1 MSGPIAIVTDV
12 EGTTS
17 SVAFVRDVLFPFA
30 RKHLAEYVA
39 LHGQQSTVRQCLSD
53 ARTLAGEPGLDDV
66 GTVALL
72 HRWLH
77 EDRKATPLKTLQG
90 LIWAEGYAR
99 GELKGHVYAD
109 AARELRAWHGRG
121 LRLYVYSSGSVAAQK
136 LLFGYS
142 IEGDL
147 TPLLSGHFDTTTGPK
162 QEAASYT
169 KIAQALALS
178 PGDIL
183 FLSDSVAELDAA
195 RQAGLRTACLDRG
208 EVAVPQGHGHPTFPD
223 FTSLGSFVR
232 VS

>member
-1 MSGPIAIVTDV
+1 MSGPVAIVTDV

-72 HRWLH
+72 QRWLR

-90 LIWAEGYAR
+90 LIWAEGYSR

-162 QEAASYT
+162 LEAASYT

-223 FTSLGSFVR
+223 FTSLDSFVC